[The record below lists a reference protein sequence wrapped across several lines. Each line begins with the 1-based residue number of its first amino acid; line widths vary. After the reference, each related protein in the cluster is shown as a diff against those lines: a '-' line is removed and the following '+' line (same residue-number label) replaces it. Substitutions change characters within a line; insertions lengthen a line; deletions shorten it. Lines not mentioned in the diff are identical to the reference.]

1 MSQHALIV
9 DDNVSNVEALKALLY
24 REGVVATTLISP
36 IDLPDL
42 LDTLAPVDVVFLD
55 LEFPNYTGFDV
66 LEQLKADPR
75 LAGVPFVAY
84 TVHISEQNEAR
95 QAGFD
100 SFLGKPLDVQRFP
113 EQLQR
118 IFNGEHVWEI

>member
-1 MSQHALIV
+1 MSRHALIV
-9 DDNVSNVEALKALLY
+9 DDNVSNVDALKALLE
-24 REGVVATTLISP
+24 REGVAVTTLISP
-36 IDLPDL
+36 VDLPDL
-42 LDTLAPVDVVFLD
+42 LDALGPVDVVFLD
-55 LEFPNYTGFDV
+55 LEFPNYTGFDI
-66 LEQLKADPR
+66 LQQLKVDPR

-100 SFLGKPLDVQRFP
+100 SFLGKPLDVHKFP

-118 IFNGEHVWEI
+118 IFNGDHVWEI